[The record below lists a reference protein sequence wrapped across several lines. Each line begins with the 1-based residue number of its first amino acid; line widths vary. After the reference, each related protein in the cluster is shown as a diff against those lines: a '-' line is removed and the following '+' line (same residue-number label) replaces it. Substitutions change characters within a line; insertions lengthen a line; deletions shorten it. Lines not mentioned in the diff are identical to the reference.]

1 MRRIFL
7 LRLQLILLAAS
18 SVSFAQTTSQLMGT
32 ITDASGG
39 VVAEARVTAVSE
51 ETGSRRDASSNAQGL
66 YTIPA
71 LLPGRYRLEVEKQGF
86 KAVTRGG
93 IVLEVNQVARVD
105 VAMTLG
111 AVSERVEVTAAP
123 PLVDSASS
131 SLGQVIEQKAIVDLP
146 LNGRNFVQLAI
157 LGPGVS
163 GVGYGSNGTIMNGS
177 RPADLRP
184 GSELF
189 SNGNREGSNDFLMDG
204 VDNNVR
210 LNFAIS
216 LRPSVEAVR
225 EFKIQTNMFAAEQ
238 GRNAGA
244 TINVITKSGSN
255 QLHGSAYEFLRNSDV
270 DARNYFADASQPKPI
285 FQQNQFGS
293 SLGGPVKRNKLFFFL
308 NYEGFRQR
316 LANTFVNTV
325 PIAAERTGD
334 FSAVRDIFDP
344 ATVRPSPGTSS
355 GYTRDPFPGRQIPA
369 ARFDSVDGRLIQAY
383 PLPQRSGLANNQT
396 TNPKTA
402 QRWDLGDARLDY
414 NLSPANQL
422 FGRFSIQNTETIK
435 PSTFAPTV
443 IPGMS
448 IPVSLGDES
457 TFAGDSYLKN
467 YQGVINWTHTF
478 SPSLLLEGQMGYTRF
493 NLNYTQDGASLGAQL
508 GEKLGVRGSNQG
520 PDSDGIPIFS
530 PSGYTGIGQTRSL
543 PILRIENT
551 FHPTIAV
558 TKITGRHTLKAGFE
572 ARRRQMSE
580 FQTNQGNGRF
590 NFDRNF
596 TANPN
601 QAGSTGDA
609 IASFLLGTASTIQQD
624 FLLVWAGIRGTETGS
639 FVQDDWRVTDRLTLN
654 IGLRYEFDTPFSEVR
669 NRWANFDV
677 YNGKMLIAGYNSD
690 ANVGVRADGNNFA
703 PRFGFAYQ
711 LKPHTVIR
719 GGYGIFY
726 NTQGTGGV
734 VLRLERQL
742 PFGPVNTATIDQFSA
757 APLRVQDG
765 LSPIPPL
772 DFKSVT
778 SDPNGSLLSVAPGF
792 INGYAQQYNLQLQ
805 QELAHDIV
813 VKAGYVANLSRHL
826 DWDYNYNQPNPGPGS
841 PISRRPLGVLAPDV
855 VSADLALSD
864 GSGNYHAFQATAEKR
879 YSSGLNFMTG
889 YTFSHSIDNVPNA
902 FGGAVNGPIPQDPRN
917 RKGDRGTSGF
927 DIQQRFTHSMNY
939 LLPVGAGRKV
949 NLAKGLTDTI
959 LGGWQVNTILT
970 MQTGLPFTPTLA
982 SPVSNAGASR
992 PDRLKSGTISNPG
1005 PAHWFD
1011 TSFNTPGAA
1020 WATPLQYTYGD
1031 SGRNPLRGPG
1041 RVNLDFSLFKQ
1052 FAIRERW
1059 KLQFRAEFFNLFNTP
1074 QFDLPNAT
1082 IGNPAAGVIS
1092 SIVGTPRQ
1100 IQFAL
1105 HLAF

>member
-1 MRRIFL
+1 MRGVMI
-7 LRLQLILLAAS
+7 RLFPLVLLALS
-18 SVSFAQTTSQLMGT
+18 SGFAQTTSQLTGT
-32 ITDASGG
+32 ITDTSGG
-39 VVAEARVTAVSE
+39 MVPDARVTAVSE
-51 ETGSRRDASSNAQGL
+51 ETGTRRDVNSNAQGM

-71 LLPGRYRLEVEKQGF
+71 LLPGRYHLEVGKQGF
-86 KAVTRGG
+86 KAVTRSG

-105 VAMTLG
+105 VSLALG
-111 AVSERVEVTAAP
+111 AVSEHLEVTAAS
-123 PLVDSASS
+123 PLVEAGTS

-146 LNGRNFVQLAI
+146 LNGRNFVQLAV

-163 GVGYGSNGTIMNGS
+163 GVGYGSNGTIMNGT

-225 EFKIQTNMFAAEQ
+225 EFKIQTNMFSAEQ

-244 TINVITKSGSN
+244 TINIITKSGSN
-255 QLHGSAYEFLRNSDV
+255 QLHGSAYEFLRNSNM
-270 DARNYFADASQPKPI
+270 DARNYFAAADQVKPI

-344 ATVRPSPGTSS
+344 TTVRPSPGTSS

-369 ARFDSVDGRLIQAY
+369 SRFDSIDGRLIQAY
-383 PLPQRSGLANNQT
+383 PLPERAGLTNNQT

-402 QRWDLGDARLDY
+402 QRWDMGDARLDY
-414 NLSPANQL
+414 NLSPANQI
-422 FGRFSIQNTETIK
+422 FGRFSIQNTETSK
-435 PSTFAPTV
+435 PSTFAPVT

-448 IPVSLGDES
+448 TAVALGDKA

-478 SPSLLLEGQMGYTRF
+478 SPTLLLEGQMGYTRF

-609 IASFLLGTASTIQQD
+609 MASFLLGTASTIQQD
-624 FLLVWAGIRGTETGS
+624 FLLVWADMRGLETGR
-639 FVQDDWRVTDRLTLN
+639 FVQD
-654 IGLRYEFDTPFSEVR
+654 
-669 NRWANFDV
+669 
-677 YNGKMLIAGYNSD
+677 
-690 ANVGVRADGNNFA
+690 
-703 PRFGFAYQ
+703 
-711 LKPHTVIR
+711 
-719 GGYGIFY
+719 
-726 NTQGTGGV
+726 
-734 VLRLERQL
+734 
-742 PFGPVNTATIDQFSA
+742 
-757 APLRVQDG
+757 
-765 LSPIPPL
+765 
-772 DFKSVT
+772 
-778 SDPNGSLLSVAPGF
+778 
-792 INGYAQQYNLQLQ
+792 
-805 QELAHDIV
+805 
-813 VKAGYVANLSRHL
+813 
-826 DWDYNYNQPNPGPGS
+826 
-841 PISRRPLGVLAPDV
+841 
-855 VSADLALSD
+855 
-864 GSGNYHAFQATAEKR
+864 
-879 YSSGLNFMTG
+879 
-889 YTFSHSIDNVPNA
+889 
-902 FGGAVNGPIPQDPRN
+902 
-917 RKGDRGTSGF
+917 
-927 DIQQRFTHSMNY
+927 
-939 LLPVGAGRKV
+939 
-949 NLAKGLTDTI
+949 
-959 LGGWQVNTILT
+959 GW
-970 MQTGLPFTPTLA
+970 P
-982 SPVSNAGASR
+982 
-992 PDRLKSGTISNPG
+992 
-1005 PAHWFD
+1005 
-1011 TSFNTPGAA
+1011 
-1020 WATPLQYTYGD
+1020 
-1031 SGRNPLRGPG
+1031 
-1041 RVNLDFSLFKQ
+1041 
-1052 FAIRERW
+1052 
-1059 KLQFRAEFFNLFNTP
+1059 
-1074 QFDLPNAT
+1074 
-1082 IGNPAAGVIS
+1082 
-1092 SIVGTPRQ
+1092 
-1100 IQFAL
+1100 
-1105 HLAF
+1105 

>member
-7 LRLQLILLAAS
+7 LRLRLILLAVS

-255 QLHGSAYEFLRNSDV
+255 QLHGSAYEFLRNSDM

-293 SLGGPVKRNKLFFFL
+293 SLGGPVKHNKLFFFL

-316 LANTFVNTV
+316 LANTFVNSV
-325 PIAAERTGD
+325 PIVAERTGD

-344 ATVRPSPGTSS
+344 TTVRPSPGTSS
-355 GYTRDPFPGRQIPA
+355 GYTRDPFPGRQIPS

-396 TNPKTA
+396 TNPKSA

-414 NLSPANQL
+414 NLSTANQL
-422 FGRFSIQNTETIK
+422 FGRFSIQNTETVK
-435 PSTFAPTV
+435 PSTFAPVV

-448 IPVSLGDES
+448 VPVSLGDES

-551 FHPTIAV
+551 FHPTVAV
-558 TKITGRHTLKAGFE
+558 TRISGRHTVKAGVE
-572 ARRRQMSE
+572 VRRRQMSE

-654 IGLRYEFDTPFSEVR
+654 IGLRYEFDTPFSEVG

-742 PFGPVNTATIDQFSA
+742 PFGPVNTATIDQFSP
-757 APLRVQDG
+757 APRRVQDG

-778 SDPNGSLLSVAPGF
+778 SDPNGSLLGVAPNF
-792 INGYAQQYNLQLQ
+792 INGYAQQYNLQVQ
-805 QELAHDIV
+805 QEWKHDVV

-864 GSGNYHAFQATAEKR
+864 GSGNYHALQATAEKR
-879 YSSGLNFMTG
+879 YSSGLSFMTG

-902 FGGAVNGPIPQDPRN
+902 FGGAVNGPLPQDPRN

-949 NLAKGLTDTI
+949 NLAKGLSRHHPR
-959 LGGWQVNTILT
+959 W
-970 MQTGLPFTPTLA
+970 M
-982 SPVSNAGASR
+982 AGEYDSHHADR
-992 PDRLKSGTISNPG
+992 PALHADAGQPCIERRREPSG
-1005 PAHWFD
+1005 PAEERHDFESRSRALVRHIVQHARSCLGHAAAVHLWRLGAQ
-1011 TSFNTPGAA
+1011 SAA
-1020 WATPLQYTYGD
+1020 WTRPRQ
-1031 SGRNPLRGPG
+1031 PG
-1041 RVNLDFSLFKQ
+1041 FLAIQ
-1052 FAIRERW
+1052 AIRD
-1059 KLQFRAEFFNLFNTP
+1059 P
-1074 QFDLPNAT
+1074 
-1082 IGNPAAGVIS
+1082 
-1092 SIVGTPRQ
+1092 
-1100 IQFAL
+1100 
-1105 HLAF
+1105 